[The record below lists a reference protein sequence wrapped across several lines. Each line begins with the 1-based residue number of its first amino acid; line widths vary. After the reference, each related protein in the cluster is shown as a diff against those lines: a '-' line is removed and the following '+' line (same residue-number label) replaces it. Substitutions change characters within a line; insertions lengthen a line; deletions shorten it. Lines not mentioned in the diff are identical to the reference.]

1 MYQEELTKTAGA
13 LFSRMN

>member
-1 MYQEELTKTAGA
+1 MYQEELTNTAGA